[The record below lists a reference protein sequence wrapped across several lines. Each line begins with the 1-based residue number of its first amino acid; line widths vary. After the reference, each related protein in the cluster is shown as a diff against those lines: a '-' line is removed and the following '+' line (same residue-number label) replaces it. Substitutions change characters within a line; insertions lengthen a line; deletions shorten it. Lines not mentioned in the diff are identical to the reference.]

1 MYRYDDHDH
10 RLVRQRVAQFR
21 DQVHRYLAGQLSED
35 QFRQLRLRN
44 GLYLERH
51 AHMLRIAIPYG
62 LLSSRQVRMLAFI
75 ARHYDRG
82 YGHFTT
88 RQNIQFNWPKLQD
101 VPDIL
106 EHLAS
111 VEMHAIQTSG
121 NVIRNITTDH
131 LAGIACD
138 ELEDPRP
145 YCEILRQWSTLHPE
159 FSWLPRKFKV
169 AIVGATADRAA
180 TRLHDIGFR
189 LINHRRDETGFQ
201 VLVGGGMG
209 RTPVLGKVIREF
221 LPKEHLLSYTEAILR
236 TYNLLGRRDNLNKAR
251 IKILVNSLGIEE
263 FQRLVEAEWSRIRDT
278 SLRLHTEEIRRMQVY
293 FASPAYS
300 RRAAEDTSFAQ
311 WQLAD
316 SLFAR
321 WAQHNTHAHKVP
333 GYRIVFISLKAPGV
347 APGDATDQQ
356 LETIADL
363 ADRYSFGSIRIS
375 HRQDLV
381 LADVQQA
388 ELFKL
393 WQQLKRANLATP
405 NIDTLTDVICCPGLD
420 YCSLANAGSI
430 AIAHQI
436 NEQFKDLGEIYALG
450 AITVNL
456 SGCMNACGHHH
467 VGNVGILGVEKNGE
481 EWYQLTLGGCSGNAA
496 SLGERLGPAL
506 EKTQVAMGIRKI
518 LEVYLNHRRAGERFI
533 DAYRRLGIAPFKE
546 QVYADHSQSRR
557 RQRSLAASA

>member
-1 MYRYDDHDH
+1 MYCYDDYDH
-10 RLVRQRVAQFR
+10 QLVRQRVVQFR
-21 DQVHRYLAGQLSED
+21 GQVRRYLEGELTDD

-75 ARHYDRG
+75 ARNYDRG

-88 RQNIQFNWPKLQD
+88 RQNIQFNWPQLKD

-106 EHLAS
+106 EHLAT

-131 LAGIACD
+131 LAGVACD

-169 AIVGATADRAA
+169 AFIGATADRAA

-189 LINHRRDETGFQ
+189 IVSHRRDETGFQ

-209 RTPVLGKVIREF
+209 RTPVLGKVIREY

-251 IKILVNSLGIEE
+251 IKILVNSLGIKE
-263 FQRLVEAEWSRIRDT
+263 FRRLVELEWSRIKAT
-278 SLRLHTEEIRRMQVY
+278 SLGLDPAEISRMQSY
-293 FASPAYS
+293 FAPPAYQ
-300 RRAAEDTSFAQ
+300 RDAAEDATFSQWRLTDSRFAQ
-311 WQLAD
+311 WV
-316 SLFAR
+316 
-321 WAQHNTHAHKVP
+321 QHNTLAHKVP
-333 GYRIVFISLKAPGV
+333 GYRIVFISLKAPGR
-347 APGDATDQQ
+347 APGDATDRQ
-356 LETIADL
+356 LEAIAEA
-363 ADRYSFGSIRIS
+363 ADRCSYGSVRIT

-381 LADVQQA
+381 LADVPQRH
-388 ELFKL
+388 LFEL
-393 WQQLKRANLATP
+393 WQKLKGADLATP
-405 NIDTLTDVICCPGLD
+405 NIGGLTDVICCPGLD

-430 AIAHQI
+430 AIADQI
-436 NEQFKDLGEIYALG
+436 NAQFSDLGEIHGLG

-467 VGNVGILGVEKNGE
+467 VGNIGILGVEKNGE
-481 EWYQLTLGGCSGNAA
+481 EWYQLTLGGCSGKAA
-496 SLGERLGPAL
+496 SLGARLGPAL
-506 EKTQVAMGIRKI
+506 KKDQVASGIRKI
-518 LEVYLNHRRAGERFI
+518 LEVYLTHRREGERFI
-533 DAYRRLGIAPFKE
+533 DSYRRIGIAPFKE
-546 QVYADHSQSRR
+546 QVYAGHSQSRR
-557 RQRSLAASA
+557 HQRSLAASA

>member
-1 MYRYDDHDH
+1 MYRYDDYDRH
-10 RLVRQRVAQFR
+10 LVRQRVVQFR
-21 DQVHRYLAGQLSED
+21 NQVRRYLAGQLTED

-44 GLYLERH
+44 GLYLERY

-75 ARHYDRG
+75 ARRYDRG

-88 RQNIQFNWPKLQD
+88 RQNIQFNWPELRD

-131 LAGIACD
+131 LAGVACD

-169 AIVGATADRAA
+169 AFIGATADRAA

-189 LINHRRDETGFQ
+189 IVSPRRDETGFQ

-209 RTPVLGKVIREF
+209 RTPVLGKVIREY

-263 FQRLVEAEWSRIRDT
+263 FRRLVETEWSRIRDT
-278 SLRLHTEEIRRMQVY
+278 SLRLDPATFARMQTY
-293 FASPAYS
+293 FAAPDYE
-300 RRAAEDTSFAQ
+300 RDAAGDRTFPQ
-311 WQLAD
+311 WRLVD
-316 SLFAR
+316 SLFAQ
-321 WAQHNTHAHKVP
+321 WVQHNTLVHKVP
-333 GYRIVFISLKAPGV
+333 GYRIVFISLKARGT

-356 LETIADL
+356 LEVIADL
-363 ADRYSFGSIRIS
+363 ADRFSFGSVRIT

-381 LADVQQA
+381 FADVRQA
-388 ELFKL
+388 DLFKL

-405 NIDTLTDVICCPGLD
+405 NIGTLTDLICCPGLD

-430 AIAHQI
+430 DIADQI
-436 NEQFKDLGEIYALG
+436 NEQFKELGEIYDLG
-450 AITVNL
+450 AVTVNL

-467 VGNVGILGVEKNGE
+467 VGNIGILGVEKNGE
-481 EWYQLTLGGCSGNAA
+481 EWYQLTLGGSSGNAA
-496 SLGERLGPAL
+496 SLGDRLGPAL
-506 EKTQVAMGIRKI
+506 EKTQVAAGIRKV
-518 LEVYLNHRRAGERFI
+518 LDVYLAHRREGERFI
-533 DAYRRLGIAPFKE
+533 DTYRRIGIAPFKE
-546 QVYADHSQSRR
+546 HVYANHSQSRR
-557 RQRSLAASA
+557 RRRSLAASA

>member
-1 MYRYDDHDH
+1 ADQLNEDH
-10 RLVRQRVAQFR
+10 
-21 DQVHRYLAGQLSED
+21 
-35 QFRQLRLRN
+35 FRQLRLRN

-75 ARHYDRG
+75 TRQYDRG

-88 RQNIQFNWPKLQD
+88 RQNLQLNWPKLQD

-106 EHLAS
+106 EHLAT

-131 LAGIACD
+131 LAGVARD

-169 AIVGATADRAA
+169 AFIGATADRAA

-189 LINHRRDETGFQ
+189 IVSHRHSEAGFQ

-209 RTPVLGKVIREF
+209 RTPVLGKVIRDY

-251 IKILVNSLGIEE
+251 IKILVNSLGIAA
-263 FQRLVEAEWSRIRDT
+263 FRGLVEAEWSRIKDT
-278 SLRLHTEEIRRMQVY
+278 TLRLEPAEIARMQTY
-293 FASPAYS
+293 FAPPAYAGH
-300 RRAAEDTSFAQ
+300 AAEDTTFSQ
-311 WQLAD
+311 WRMAD
-316 SLFAR
+316 SLFAQ
-321 WAQHNTHAHKVP
+321 WVQHNTLAHKVP
-333 GYRIVFISLKAPGV
+333 GYRIVFISLKAPGR
-347 APGDATDQQ
+347 APGDATDWQ
-356 LETIADL
+356 LDAIADL
-363 ADRYSFGSIRIS
+363 ADRYSFGSVRIT

-388 ELFKL
+388 ALFKL
-393 WQQLKRANLATP
+393 WQQLKRAHLATP
-405 NIDTLTDVICCPGLD
+405 NIGTLTDVICCPGLD

-430 AIAHQI
+430 TIAEQI
-436 NEQFKDLGEIYALG
+436 NAEFADLNEIDDLGPM
-450 AITVNL
+450 TVNL

-467 VGNVGILGVEKNGE
+467 VGNIGILGVEKNGE
-481 EWYQLTLGGCSGNAA
+481 EWYQLTLGGSSGNAA
-496 SLGERLGPAL
+496 SLGDRLGPAL
-506 EKTQVAMGIRKI
+506 TKSRVAAGIRTI
-518 LEVYLNHRRAGERFI
+518 LEVYLCHRREGERFI
-533 DAYRRLGIAPFKE
+533 DTYRRIGITAFKE
-546 QVYADHSQSRR
+546 QVYAHHSQSPH

>member
-1 MYRYDDHDH
+1 MYRYDDYDRH
-10 RLVRQRVAQFR
+10 LVRQRVVQFR
-21 DQVHRYLAGQLSED
+21 NQVRRYLAGQLTED

-75 ARHYDRG
+75 ARRYDRG

-88 RQNIQFNWPKLQD
+88 RQNIQFNWPELRD

-131 LAGIACD
+131 LAGVACD

-169 AIVGATADRAA
+169 AFIGATADRAA

-189 LINHRRDETGFQ
+189 IVSPRRDETGFQ

-209 RTPVLGKVIREF
+209 RTPVLGKVIREY

-263 FQRLVEAEWSRIRDT
+263 FRRLVETEWSRIRDT
-278 SLRLHTEEIRRMQVY
+278 SLRLDPATFARMQTY
-293 FASPAYS
+293 FAAPDYE
-300 RRAAEDTSFAQ
+300 RDAAGDRTFPQ
-311 WQLAD
+311 WRLVD
-316 SLFAR
+316 SLFAQ
-321 WAQHNTHAHKVP
+321 WVQHNTLVHKVP
-333 GYRIVFISLKAPGV
+333 GYRIVFISLKARGT

-356 LETIADL
+356 LEVIADL
-363 ADRYSFGSIRIS
+363 ADRFSFGSVRIT

-381 LADVQQA
+381 LADVRQA
-388 ELFKL
+388 DLFKL

-405 NIDTLTDVICCPGLD
+405 NIGTLTDLICCPGLD
-420 YCSLANAGSI
+420 YCSLANAGSLDI
-430 AIAHQI
+430 ADQI
-436 NEQFKDLGEIYALG
+436 NEQFKELGEIYDLG
-450 AITVNL
+450 AVTVNL

-467 VGNVGILGVEKNGE
+467 VGNIGILGVEKNGE
-481 EWYQLTLGGCSGNAA
+481 EWYQLTLGGSSGNAA
-496 SLGERLGPAL
+496 SLGDRLGPAL
-506 EKTQVAMGIRKI
+506 EKTQVAAGIRKV
-518 LEVYLNHRRAGERFI
+518 LDVYLAHRREGERFI
-533 DAYRRLGIAPFKE
+533 DTYRRIGIAPFKE
-546 QVYADHSQSRR
+546 HVYANHSQSRR
-557 RQRSLAASA
+557 RRRSLAASA